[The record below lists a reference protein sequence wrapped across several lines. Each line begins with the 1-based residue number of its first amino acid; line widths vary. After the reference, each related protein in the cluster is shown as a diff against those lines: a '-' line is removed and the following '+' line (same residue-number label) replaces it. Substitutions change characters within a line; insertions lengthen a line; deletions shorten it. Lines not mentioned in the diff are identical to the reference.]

1 MDDDWRKDDSSIFD
15 GDDGGA
21 SSDDPSLGALRDA
34 EESGVTPGFL
44 GGNDDWD
51 GVAYRLNGEDYD
63 KNDKKIKRD
72 KKKQSAAKG
81 LASAEKSASEGDLEG
96 ANVMKKETSGGSK
109 LFSGS
114 GKKKSSK
121 KGGKKGFA
129 GKLKKS
135 APILAIFGGM
145 IGVIAMISSSQNLLP
160 IAIKEMI
167 VEKLNSVGVSSTMAS
182 DDWLDTQLNQGVRM
196 EKLSSNNAEEKF
208 AFSSYQAQQFE
219 KFGIKVVGD
228 DDEDQMAALLYEKD
242 GQYIPVVGSVAFEEY
257 SAGEIMN
264 AVRSSVGVGNVGNPV
279 SAEVALKDD
288 DFKIPYTKAAKAWRG
303 GVSGWF
309 DNIMSDIT
317 EVKLNVERNRWSK
330 FVAKSFREI
339 SEDFKKTAGVKIE
352 QTSDKGINV
361 EQGDAAG
368 DDDETPS
375 TNRINQDDEYEL
387 FKDDSIGET
396 KEVDYDT
403 TGASGEDL
411 EIVNSRNG
419 STTSTS
425 VSDDALD
432 IEDIASSSGD
442 AAAQSTSSAV
452 SKISKVLNSKAV
464 KAASAIG
471 EVGCALLEG
480 LVSIYTVV
488 SAYQNLQFLNLVSG
502 FLESVDKVKAGDGG
516 GSPINE
522 YGTNLTTKADTLDD
536 NGNVAP
542 GREGKTAVESAGV
555 SWLFGKNNSISQN
568 DASVRN
574 VNFETIM
581 SNISVLTSNIRL
593 TSDVYAACGY
603 VKAGLAAADLATTI
617 IGFIP
622 VAGQAIKGV
631 QLGVKEAA
639 KVAIKIA
646 VQVAFYIVVPIV
658 AKNLANMIIKDVAT
672 DWFGEDL
679 GNAIVSGA
687 GKYLGGNGTSG
698 GQSPGSMAAVTSYL
712 GARDAVIA
720 DEAKYQRATRSPFD
734 ITSRH
739 TFLGSMVYAAIPLAY
754 SGGMMSDVVNVA
766 GMISSSVAGLMP
778 AADAVSESGELT
790 SSGDC
795 DLLGSTGAVGDA
807 FCNAYI
813 ITDTSTIDTSPV
825 AVNDIVHNASGNNV
839 IASTGDVYSHV
850 GSGNF
855 DENGNIKR
863 DSNLGKYVTYCGQR
877 TSQYGIKDLTIADSI
892 VENDFAK
899 IMGYV
904 PVINDFTQ
912 MYEGIKEEANYD
924 WITGAACVASEENPH
939 WDEYKWYQR
948 YAENERLVEN
958 MNPGYTS
965 TVTAYLREYY
975 EENPLDQSYEGTLA
989 RFTGMS
995 KEQVEDTLA
1004 LIDYYEFLN
1013 EYNPNERYAFGK
1025 PAVEV
1030 EKELKF
1036 DSGNSVAEQVWGI
1049 LLGQISYADVRNRNF
1064 AA

>member
-21 SSDDPSLGALRDA
+21 SGDDPSLGAVRDA

-81 LASAEKSASEGDLEG
+81 LASAEKNASEGDLEG
-96 ANVMKKETSGGSK
+96 TNVMKKETSGGSK

-167 VEKLNSVGVSSTMAS
+167 AEKLNSVGVSSTMAS

-208 AFSSYQAQQFE
+208 AFSSYQVQQFE
-219 KFGIKVVGD
+219 KFGIKVVGGD
-228 DDEDQMAALLYEKD
+228 DGDQIAALLYEKD
-242 GQYIPVVGSVAFEEY
+242 GQYIPVVGSTALEEY
-257 SAGEIMN
+257 SDGEIIN
-264 AVRSSVGVGNVGNPV
+264 AVQTSASVGNIGNPV

-317 EVKLNVERNRWSK
+317 ETKLNVTRNRWSK
-330 FVAKSFREI
+330 YIAKYIKSVT
-339 SEDFKKTAGVKIE
+339 EDFKKVAKNQNKIN
-352 QTSDKGINV
+352 DKGVSAKNDTTETNEDGETVTKVKETDDVGVIKDGDDAGAGSPNNTADTEGTGETINV
-361 EQGDAAG
+361 SNDKVTG
-368 DDDETPS
+368 
-375 TNRINQDDEYEL
+375 R
-387 FKDDSIGET
+387 
-396 KEVDYDT
+396 VT
-403 TGASGEDL
+403 TVESVRNIL
-411 EIVNSRNG
+411 E
-419 STTSTS
+419 
-425 VSDDALD
+425 
-432 IEDIASSSGD
+432 
-442 AAAQSTSSAV
+442 
-452 SKISKVLNSKAV
+452 SKAV
-464 KAASAIG
+464 KAASTGAT
-471 EVGCALLEG
+471 VGCAVING
-480 LVSIYTVV
+480 LISIYTLV
-488 SAYQNLQFLNLVSG
+488 SAEQKIQFLNLISG
-502 FLESVDKVKAGDGG
+502 FLESVDKVKAGDGS
-516 GSPINE
+516 GSPLDE
-522 YGTNLTTKADTLDD
+522 YGMNLTTKSDTRDD
-536 NGNVAP
+536 NDRPV
-542 GREGKTAVESAGV
+542 EGKEGRTAVESAGMA
-555 SWLFGKNNSISQN
+555 WLFGKNNVVSQS

-574 VNFETIM
+574 VNFESIM

-593 TSDVYAACGY
+593 TTDVYAACGY
-603 VKAGLAAADLATTI
+603 AKIGAAAIDLAATVLAVVTAGTAKAVWEVIAKPSVKAVIKGIALATLLVV
-617 IGFIP
+617 IP
-622 VAGQAIKGV
+622 I
-631 QLGVKEAA
+631 AA
-639 KVAIKIA
+639 KN
-646 VQVAFYIVVPIV
+646 Y
-658 AKNLANMIIKDVAT
+658 AKMLLNDVAT
-672 DWFGEDL
+672 EWFGEDL
-679 GNAIVSGA
+679 GNALVSGA
-687 GKYLGGNGTSG
+687 SSYLGGNGTSG
-698 GQSPGSMAAVTSYL
+698 GQGGGTMPKLVAYL
-712 GARDAVIA
+712 GERDSVVAE
-720 DEAKYQRATRSPFD
+720 EAKYQRATRDPFD

-739 TFLGSMVYAAIPLAY
+739 TFLGSLAY
-754 SGGMMSDVVNVA
+754 AVLPIAYGGGGILRNVA
-766 GMISSSVAGLMP
+766 NMSNLVSSSAVAVLP
-778 AADAVSESGELT
+778 TASAVGESNELT
-790 SSGDC
+790 SVGDC
-795 DLLGSTGAVGDA
+795 DLLSSTGAVGDG
-807 FCNAYI
+807 FCNPYI

-825 AVNDIVHNASGNNV
+825 AVSNIVYNLGGDTVTAAS
-839 IASTGDVYSHV
+839 DVYANV
-850 GSGNF
+850 GSENF
-855 DENGNIKR
+855 DDNGKIKKN
-863 DSNLGKYVTYCGQR
+863 SNLGKYITYCGQR
-877 TSQYGIKDLTIADSI
+877 TSQYGLYDASITAQLTGSDSVVSTI
-892 VENDFAK
+892 IGFVPVANDFQDIGQAV
-899 IMGYV
+899 IENVDRGY
-904 PVINDFTQ
+904 
-912 MYEGIKEEANYD
+912 
-924 WITGAACVASEENPH
+924 ITGEACVASDDDYWTNENR
-939 WDEYKWYQR
+939 WYQR
-948 YAENERLVEN
+948 YAENERLLEN

-1025 PAVEV
+1025 PAVEA